1 MSFDAPSSQ
10 FSPRAFTYF
19 YKKFFGIYLA
29 KSLNPIPEKL
39 MLTKTKTLKKNPL
52 TKAQNRLLKHS
63 LKRLLG
69 AGLLDDQSQ
78 SQQQNEMKKMVLRNA
93 LKAIVLE

>member
-1 MSFDAPSSQ
+1 MSFDAPLSFPEYVVSHT
-10 FSPRAFTYF
+10 FH
-19 YKKFFGIYLA
+19 KEFFGILLA
-29 KSLNPIPEKL
+29 KRMNPNPEKL
-39 MLTKTKTLKKNPL
+39 MLAKTKALKKNPL

-69 AGLLDDQSQ
+69 SGLIEDQSQ
-78 SQQQNEMKKMVLRNA
+78 NQQNEMKKLVLKNA

>member
-1 MSFDAPSSQ
+1 
-10 FSPRAFTYF
+10 
-19 YKKFFGIYLA
+19 
-29 KSLNPIPEKL
+29 
-39 MLTKTKTLKKNPL
+39 MLTKTKALKKNPL

-69 AGLLDDQSQ
+69 SGLIEEQAQ
-78 SQQQNEMKKMVLRNA
+78 SQQNELKKMVLRDA